1 MEIRIII
8 LYTLVE
14 ILSKNIYLY
23 AMKKI
28 LYILLLLP
36 FMANAQITDLNEAG
50 LNATIDLK
58 QYYTE
63 TPRLKLNEYGKMKEH
78 SIRLGDDKIMLTPTN
93 KVVTGKK
100 MMAEVNKLATEKIK
114 GVTIK
119 MVKNTP
125 TEAILS
131 VTRDGK
137 TEYKSCCIV
146 MLKGKEYFAMCETEN
161 ELVNAEHLIEIART
175 IKSL

>member
-1 MEIRIII
+1 
-8 LYTLVE
+8 
-14 ILSKNIYLY
+14 
-23 AMKKI
+23 MKKLI
-28 LYILLLLP
+28 YIFLLMP
-36 FMANAQITDLNEAG
+36 FWANAQITDINEAG

-58 QYYTE
+58 GYYTE
-63 TPRLKLNEYGKMKEH
+63 APTLKLKEYGKMKEH
-78 SIRLGDDKIMLTPTN
+78 AIRLGDDKIMLTPTS
-93 KVVTGKK
+93 KVASGKMMMAQVKK
-100 MMAEVNKLATEKIK
+100 MAIEKIK

-119 MVKNTP
+119 LVKNTA

-146 MLKGKEYFAMCETEN
+146 LLKGKEYFAMCEAEN
-161 ELVNAEHLIEIART
+161 DIASAEHLIEIVKT

>member
-1 MEIRIII
+1 
-8 LYTLVE
+8 
-14 ILSKNIYLY
+14 
-23 AMKKI
+23 MKKI
-28 LYILLLLP
+28 IYILMLLP
-36 FMANAQITDLNEAG
+36 FWASAQVTDINEAG

-58 QYYTE
+58 GYYTDA
-63 TPRLKLNEYGKMKEH
+63 PKLKLNEYGKMKEH

-93 KVVTGKK
+93 KVANGKK
-100 MMAEVNKLATEKIK
+100 MMAEVKKLATEKIK

-119 MVKNTP
+119 MVKNTA

-146 MLKGKEYFAMCETEN
+146 MLKGKEYFAMCEAEN
-161 ELVNAEHLIEIART
+161 DLTNAEHLIEIVKT

>member
-1 MEIRIII
+1 
-8 LYTLVE
+8 
-14 ILSKNIYLY
+14 
-23 AMKKI
+23 MKKLI
-28 LYILLLLP
+28 YLLLLMP
-36 FMANAQITDLNEAG
+36 FWASAQITNINEAG

-58 QYYTE
+58 GYYTDA
-63 TPRLKLNEYGKMKEH
+63 PKLKLNEYGKMKEH
-78 SIRLGDDKIMLTPTN
+78 AIRLGDDKIMLTPTN
-93 KVVTGKK
+93 KVVSGKK
-100 MMAEVNKLATEKIK
+100 MMGEVKKLATEKIK

-146 MLKGKEYFAMCETEN
+146 LLKGKEYFAMCEAEN
-161 ELVNAEHLIEIART
+161 ELANAEHLIEIVKT
-175 IKSL
+175 LKGL